1 MDICLLK
8 KQFVDLKLLHPQL
21 RCKEEKDK
29 ITISGKIEFNRE
41 WNDIPLAGNYEIKIQ
56 VTTSFP
62 SEIPQV
68 WETSNMVPENYS
80 HFMNDS
86 TLCLGINTELAIKLQ
101 RNPSLT
107 FFVETFVADYFYSL
121 NFWIKYGSVPYGERS
136 HYQEG
141 VYEFYK
147 EYFFVNTK
155 EKVLSLLK
163 TIVQKENRNTKKS
176 SCPCG
181 SRLPVYLCWH
191 SSLFSRSFSRFEID
205 HFESDYQYLISEKRG
220 R

>member
-8 KQFVDLKLLHPQL
+8 KQFADLKLLHPRL

-29 ITISGKIEFNRE
+29 ITFSGKIEFNRE

-68 WETSNMVPENYS
+68 WETSNMVPDNYS
-80 HFMNDS
+80 HYQKGLP
-86 TLCLGINTELAIKLQ
+86 LCLGISTELAIKLQ
-101 RNPSLT
+101 RNPTIT

-136 HYQEG
+136 HNQEG

-155 EKVLSLLK
+155 EKVCSLLK
-163 TIVQKENRNTKKS
+163 AIVKSENIDIQKS

-181 SRLPVYLCWH
+181 SNLPVYLCWH
-191 SSLFSRSFSRFEID
+191 STLFSQSFSRFEMD
-205 HFESDYQYLISEKRG
+205 HFQLDCKNLACE
-220 R
+220 